1 MNSVIV
7 KSLIKSLLVSMACFV
22 LSIFIYAVVSI
33 VLGTMID
40 PSDVLI
46 IMMMFLV
53 IAGFNFLR
61 SFIER
66 SEWGRSTSLNLK
78 NIIFA
83 PVYFIIAIVTA
94 LIMGVPVDLT
104 LLLILGGVFL
114 TVFLIMNVIV
124 YFAAKKRTDLMNDAL
139 DQFKKEHWGNEEE

>member
-46 IMMMFLV
+46 IMMMFLI

>member
-1 MNSVIV
+1 
-7 KSLIKSLLVSMACFV
+7 
-22 LSIFIYAVVSI
+22 
-33 VLGTMID
+33 MID

-104 LLLILGGVFL
+104 LLLVLGGVFL

>member
-83 PVYFIIAIVTA
+83 PVYFIIAIAAA

-114 TVFLIMNVIV
+114 AVFLIMNVIV

>member
-40 PSDVLI
+40 PSDVLMM
-46 IMMMFLV
+46 MMMFLV

-66 SEWGRSTSLNLK
+66 SEWGRSKPLNLK

-83 PVYFIIAIVTA
+83 PVYFIIATVTA

>member
-46 IMMMFLV
+46 IMMMFLI

-83 PVYFIIAIVTA
+83 PVYFIIAIVAA